1 MTFQSHEVEPDFS
14 VINVDA
20 HEHFVPGDVS
30 EFHSNSTPILI
41 ISNFGHYHLV
51 P

>member
-30 EFHSNSTPILI
+30 NTTRIQPPF
-41 ISNFGHYHLV
+41 
-51 P
+51 